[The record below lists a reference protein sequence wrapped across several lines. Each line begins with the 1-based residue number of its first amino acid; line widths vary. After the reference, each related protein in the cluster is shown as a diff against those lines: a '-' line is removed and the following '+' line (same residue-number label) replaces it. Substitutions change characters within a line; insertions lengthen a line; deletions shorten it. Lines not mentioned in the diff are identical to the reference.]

1 MLEKDYEYKINNIIY
16 NVSDPKKV
24 LINLI
29 KYCNKYKL
37 IQPEIYI
44 STNKIKKYMI
54 LNPYNNFKPV
64 HFGSIDYEDFTKHN
78 DKQRK
83 IKYLNRALN
92 IKGNWRGYPFSPN
105 NLSINLLWS

>member
-64 HFGSIDYEDFTKHN
+64 QFGSINHEDFTKHN
-78 DKQRK
+78 DEQRRENYLRRASK
-83 IKYLNRALN
+83 IKGDWKNN
-92 IKGNWRGYPFSPN
+92 PFSPN
-105 NLSINLLWS
+105 NLSINLLWN